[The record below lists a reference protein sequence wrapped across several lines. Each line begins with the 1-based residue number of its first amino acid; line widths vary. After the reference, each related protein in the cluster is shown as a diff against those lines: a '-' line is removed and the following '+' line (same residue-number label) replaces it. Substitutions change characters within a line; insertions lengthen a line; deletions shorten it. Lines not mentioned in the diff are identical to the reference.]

1 MFDTVATGGTFDIL
15 HKGHYI
21 LLLKAFEV
29 GNHIIIGLSSD
40 KYVIQKKK
48 KITNDYPIRLEN
60 LRRFIQE
67 KFNKSNYSIYELN
80 NFYGPTVLNIEVQAI
95 VTTESS
101 KENCIKINALRESK
115 NIPKLEIVIV
125 PLAKDREGKVISS
138 TRIRQGEI
146 DINGNKLSNTSSA

>member
-29 GNHIIIGLSSD
+29 GNHVIIGLSSD
-40 KYVIQKKK
+40 NYANQKKK
-48 KITNDYPIRLEN
+48 KIANDYTIRLKN
-60 LRRFIQE
+60 LRKFIKE

-80 NFYGPTVLNIEVQAI
+80 NFYGPTVLNREVQAI

-115 NIPKLEIVIV
+115 NIIKLEIVIV
-125 PLAKDREGKVISS
+125 PLVEDHEGKVISS

-146 DINGNKLSNTSSA
+146 DINGSKLSM